1 MCTSSLCND
10 NDFNG
15 FSESPNQ
22 FLRKQLGPQR
32 LTFNSVPDQGEII
45 ANTIPY
51 TNNESGNN
59 VSTSDSNISRNSTS
73 ILFLHP
79 FTHKTSNTAPIPS
92 LSHPN
97 SISINDTSKNT
108 SIEFLYVDTTTVKAL
123 DTPNETLN
131 PKLQETPRE
140 EDLFNGTEEKYDNTS
155 FFGKSSFQEDELSK
169 ELGGNDSSIPKH
181 RVPRQAKGEQYSLE
195 SIC

>member
-1 MCTSSLCND
+1 MLWIRWEEAWSGGVSSTLSPDHNDEDNDDDGGGGGDDDDDDDPLSPDHHEQDNDNGDKRCND

-32 LTFNSVPDQGEII
+32 LTFNSVSDQGEII

-73 ILFLHP
+73 FLFLHP
-79 FTHKTSNTAPIPS
+79 FTHKNNNTAPIPS

-97 SISINDTSKNT
+97 PISINDTSKNT
-108 SIEFLYVDTTTVKAL
+108 SIE
-123 DTPNETLN
+123 
-131 PKLQETPRE
+131 
-140 EDLFNGTEEKYDNTS
+140 
-155 FFGKSSFQEDELSK
+155 
-169 ELGGNDSSIPKH
+169 
-181 RVPRQAKGEQYSLE
+181 
-195 SIC
+195 

>member
-32 LTFNSVPDQGEII
+32 LTFNSVSDQGEII

-73 ILFLHP
+73 FLFLHP
-79 FTHKTSNTAPIPS
+79 FTHKNNNTAPIPS

-97 SISINDTSKNT
+97 SLSINDTSKNT

-131 PKLQETPRE
+131 PEFQETPRE
-140 EDLFNGTEEKYDNTS
+140 EDLLENKKDEHTS
-155 FFGKSSFQEDELSK
+155 FFDESLFQEDNLSK
-169 ELGGNDSSIPKH
+169 ELGGNDSSIARH

-195 SIC
+195 LI

>member
-32 LTFNSVPDQGEII
+32 LTFNSVSDQGEII
-45 ANTIPY
+45 ANTLPY

-73 ILFLHP
+73 FLFLHP
-79 FTHKTSNTAPIPS
+79 FTHENNNTAPIPS

-131 PKLQETPRE
+131 PEFQETPRE
-140 EDLFNGTEEKYDNTS
+140 EDLLENKKDEHTS
-155 FFGKSSFQEDELSK
+155 FFDESLFQEDNLSK
-169 ELGGNDSSIPKH
+169 ELGGNDSSIAKH

-195 SIC
+195 SI

>member
-32 LTFNSVPDQGEII
+32 LTFNSVSDQGEII

-73 ILFLHP
+73 FLFLHP
-79 FTHKTSNTAPIPS
+79 FTNENNNTAPIPS

-97 SISINDTSKNT
+97 SLSINDTSKNT
-108 SIEFLYVDTTTVKAL
+108 SIEFLYVDTTTVKDL
-123 DTPNETLN
+123 DTPNEILN
-131 PKLQETPRE
+131 PESQETPRE
-140 EDLFNGTEEKYDNTS
+140 EDLLENKKDEHTP
-155 FFGKSSFQEDELSK
+155 FFDELLFQEDKLSK
-169 ELGGNDSSIPKH
+169 ELGGNDSSIAKH

-195 SIC
+195 SI

>member
-32 LTFNSVPDQGEII
+32 LTFNSVSDQGEII
-45 ANTIPY
+45 ANTLPY

-73 ILFLHP
+73 FLFLHP
-79 FTHKTSNTAPIPS
+79 FTHKNNNTAPIPS

-123 DTPNETLN
+123 DTPNEIPN
-131 PKLQETPRE
+131 PELQVTPRE
-140 EDLFNGTEEKYDNTS
+140 EDLLENEKDEHTP
-155 FFGKSSFQEDELSK
+155 FIDEVLFQDSKLSK
-169 ELGGNDSSIPKH
+169 ELGGNDSSIAKH

-195 SIC
+195 SI

>member
-32 LTFNSVPDQGEII
+32 LTFNSVSDQGEII
-45 ANTIPY
+45 ANNIPY

-73 ILFLHP
+73 FLFLHP
-79 FTHKTSNTAPIPS
+79 FTHKNNNTAPIPS

-97 SISINDTSKNT
+97 SLSINDTSKNT
-108 SIEFLYVDTTTVKAL
+108 SIEFLYVDTTTVKDL
-123 DTPNETLN
+123 DTPNEILN
-131 PKLQETPRE
+131 PEFQETPRE
-140 EDLFNGTEEKYDNTS
+140 EDLLENEKDEHTP
-155 FFGKSSFQEDELSK
+155 FFDELLFQEDKLSK
-169 ELGGNDSSIPKH
+169 ELGGNDSSIAKH

-195 SIC
+195 SI

>member
-32 LTFNSVPDQGEII
+32 LTFNSVSDQGEII
-45 ANTIPY
+45 ANTLPY

-73 ILFLHP
+73 FLFLHP
-79 FTHKTSNTAPIPS
+79 FTHKNNNTAPIPS
-92 LSHPN
+92 LSHPTPL
-97 SISINDTSKNT
+97 SINDTSKNT

-131 PKLQETPRE
+131 PEFQETPRE
-140 EDLFNGTEEKYDNTS
+140 EDLLENKKDEHTS
-155 FFGKSSFQEDELSK
+155 FFDESLFQEDNLSK
-169 ELGGNDSSIPKH
+169 ELGGNDSSIAKH

-195 SIC
+195 SI

>member
-32 LTFNSVPDQGEII
+32 LTFNSVSDQGEII

-140 EDLFNGTEEKYDNTS
+140 EDLLNGTEEKDDNTS

-169 ELGGNDSSIPKH
+169 ELGGNDSSIAKH

>member
-32 LTFNSVPDQGEII
+32 LTFNSVSDQGEII

-73 ILFLHP
+73 FLFLHP
-79 FTHKTSNTAPIPS
+79 FTHKNNNTAPIPS

-97 SISINDTSKNT
+97 SLSINDTSKNT
-108 SIEFLYVDTTTVKAL
+108 SIEFLYVDTTTVKDL
-123 DTPNETLN
+123 DTPNEILN
-131 PKLQETPRE
+131 PEFQETPRE
-140 EDLFNGTEEKYDNTS
+140 EDLIENEKDESTP
-155 FFGKSSFQEDELSK
+155 FFDELLFQEDNLSK
-169 ELGGNDSSIPKH
+169 ELGGNDSSIAKH

-195 SIC
+195 SI

>member
-32 LTFNSVPDQGEII
+32 LTFNSVSDQGEII
-45 ANTIPY
+45 ANTLPY

-73 ILFLHP
+73 FLFLHP
-79 FTHKTSNTAPIPS
+79 FTHENNNTAPIPS

-97 SISINDTSKNT
+97 SLSINDTSKNT
-108 SIEFLYVDTTTVKAL
+108 SIEFLYVDTTTVKDL
-123 DTPNETLN
+123 DTPNEILN
-131 PKLQETPRE
+131 PEFQETPRE
-140 EDLFNGTEEKYDNTS
+140 EDLLENEKDEPTP
-155 FFGKSSFQEDELSK
+155 FFDELLFQEDNLSK
-169 ELGGNDSSIPKH
+169 ELGGNESSIAKH

-195 SIC
+195 SI

>member
-32 LTFNSVPDQGEII
+32 LTFNSVSDQGEII
-45 ANTIPY
+45 ANTLPY

-73 ILFLHP
+73 FLFLHP
-79 FTHKTSNTAPIPS
+79 FTHKNNNTAPIPS

-108 SIEFLYVDTTTVKAL
+108 SIEFLYVDTTTVKDL
-123 DTPNETLN
+123 DTPNEILN
-131 PKLQETPRE
+131 PEFQETPRE
-140 EDLFNGTEEKYDNTS
+140 EDLIENEKDESTP
-155 FFGKSSFQEDELSK
+155 FFDELLFQEDKLSK
-169 ELGGNDSSIPKH
+169 ELGGNDSSIAKH

-195 SIC
+195 SI

>member
-32 LTFNSVPDQGEII
+32 LTFNSVSDQGEII

-73 ILFLHP
+73 FLFLHP
-79 FTHKTSNTAPIPS
+79 FTHENNNTAPIPS
-92 LSHPN
+92 LSHPI
-97 SISINDTSKNT
+97 SLSINDTSKNT
-108 SIEFLYVDTTTVKAL
+108 SIEFLYVDTTTVKDL
-123 DTPNETLN
+123 DTPNEILN
-131 PKLQETPRE
+131 PEFQETPRE
-140 EDLFNGTEEKYDNTS
+140 EDLIENEKDESTP
-155 FFGKSSFQEDELSK
+155 FFDELLFQEDKFSK
-169 ELGGNDSSIPKH
+169 ELGGNDSSIAKH

-195 SIC
+195 SI

>member
-32 LTFNSVPDQGEII
+32 LTFNSVSDQGEII

-73 ILFLHP
+73 FLFLHP
-79 FTHKTSNTAPIPS
+79 FTHKNNNTAPIPS

-97 SISINDTSKNT
+97 SLSINDTSKNT
-108 SIEFLYVDTTTVKAL
+108 SIEFLYVDTTTVKDL
-123 DTPNETLN
+123 DTPNETLI
-131 PKLQETPRE
+131 PEFQETPRE
-140 EDLFNGTEEKYDNTS
+140 EDLLENEKDDPTP
-155 FFGKSSFQEDELSK
+155 FFDELLFQEDKLSK
-169 ELGGNDSSIPKH
+169 ELGGNDSSIAKH

-195 SIC
+195 SI

>member
-32 LTFNSVPDQGEII
+32 LTFNSVSDQGEII

-73 ILFLHP
+73 FLFLHP
-79 FTHKTSNTAPIPS
+79 FTHKNNNTAPIPT

-108 SIEFLYVDTTTVKAL
+108 SIEFLYVDTTTVKDL
-123 DTPNETLN
+123 DTPNEILN
-131 PKLQETPRE
+131 PEFQETPRE
-140 EDLFNGTEEKYDNTS
+140 EDLIENEKDESTP
-155 FFGKSSFQEDELSK
+155 FFDELLFQEDNLIK
-169 ELGGNDSSIPKH
+169 ELGGNDSSIAKH

-195 SIC
+195 SI

>member
-32 LTFNSVPDQGEII
+32 LTFNSVSDQGEII

-73 ILFLHP
+73 FLFLHP
-79 FTHKTSNTAPIPS
+79 FTHKNNNTAPIPS

-108 SIEFLYVDTTTVKAL
+108 SIEFLYVDTTTVKDL
-123 DTPNETLN
+123 DTPNEILN
-131 PKLQETPRE
+131 PEFQETPRE
-140 EDLFNGTEEKYDNTS
+140 EDLLENEKDEHTP
-155 FFGKSSFQEDELSK
+155 FFDELLFQEDKLSK
-169 ELGGNDSSIPKH
+169 ELSGNDSSIAKH
-181 RVPRQAKGEQYSLE
+181 RVPRQAKGEQYGLE
-195 SIC
+195 SI

>member
-32 LTFNSVPDQGEII
+32 LTFNSVSDQGEII

-73 ILFLHP
+73 FLFLHP
-79 FTHKTSNTAPIPS
+79 FTHENNNTAPIPS
-92 LSHPN
+92 LSHPI
-97 SISINDTSKNT
+97 SLSINDTSKNT
-108 SIEFLYVDTTTVKAL
+108 SIEFLYVDTTTVKDL
-123 DTPNETLN
+123 DTPNEILN
-131 PKLQETPRE
+131 PEFQETPRE
-140 EDLFNGTEEKYDNTS
+140 EDLLENEKDEPTP
-155 FFGKSSFQEDELSK
+155 FFDELLFQEDNLSK
-169 ELGGNDSSIPKH
+169 ELGGNDSSIAKH

-195 SIC
+195 SI

>member
-32 LTFNSVPDQGEII
+32 LTFNSVSDQGEII

-73 ILFLHP
+73 FLFLHP
-79 FTHKTSNTAPIPS
+79 FTHKNNNTAPIPS

-131 PKLQETPRE
+131 PKFQATPRE
-140 EDLFNGTEEKYDNTS
+140 EDLLGNEKDEHTP
-155 FFGKSSFQEDELSK
+155 FFDELLFQEDKLSK
-169 ELGGNDSSIPKH
+169 ELGGNDSSIAKH

-195 SIC
+195 SI

>member
-32 LTFNSVPDQGEII
+32 LTFNSVSDQGEII
-45 ANTIPY
+45 ANNIPY

-73 ILFLHP
+73 FLFLHP
-79 FTHKTSNTAPIPS
+79 FTHKNNNTAPIPS

-97 SISINDTSKNT
+97 SLSINDTSKNT

-131 PKLQETPRE
+131 PEFQETPRE
-140 EDLFNGTEEKYDNTS
+140 EDLLENKKDEHTS
-155 FFGKSSFQEDELSK
+155 FFDESLFQEDNLSK
-169 ELGGNDSSIPKH
+169 ELGGNDSSIAKH

-195 SIC
+195 SI

>member
-15 FSESPNQ
+15 LSESPNQ

-32 LTFNSVPDQGEII
+32 LTFNSVSDQGEII
-45 ANTIPY
+45 ANNIPY

-73 ILFLHP
+73 FLFLHP
-79 FTHKTSNTAPIPS
+79 FTHKNNNTAPIPS

-97 SISINDTSKNT
+97 SLSINDTSKNT

-123 DTPNETLN
+123 DTPNEILN
-131 PKLQETPRE
+131 PEFQETPRE
-140 EDLFNGTEEKYDNTS
+140 EDLLENEKDEPTP
-155 FFGKSSFQEDELSK
+155 FFDELLFQEDNLSK
-169 ELGGNDSSIPKH
+169 ELGGNDSSIAKH

-195 SIC
+195 SI

>member
-32 LTFNSVPDQGEII
+32 LTFNSVSDQGEII

-73 ILFLHP
+73 FLFLHP
-79 FTHKTSNTAPIPS
+79 FTHKNNNTAPIPS

-108 SIEFLYVDTTTVKAL
+108 SIEFLYVDTTTVKDL
-123 DTPNETLN
+123 DTPNEILN
-131 PKLQETPRE
+131 PEFEETPRE
-140 EDLFNGTEEKYDNTS
+140 EDLLENEKEEPTP
-155 FFGKSSFQEDELSK
+155 FFDELLFQEDNLSK
-169 ELGGNDSSIPKH
+169 ELGGNDSSIAKH

-195 SIC
+195 SI

>member
-22 FLRKQLGPQR
+22 FLRKQLVPQR
-32 LTFNSVPDQGEII
+32 LTFNSVSDQGEII

-140 EDLFNGTEEKYDNTS
+140 EDLLNGTEEKDDNTS

-169 ELGGNDSSIPKH
+169 ELGGNDSSIAKH

>member
-32 LTFNSVPDQGEII
+32 LTFNSVSDQGEII

-73 ILFLHP
+73 FLFLHP
-79 FTHKTSNTAPIPS
+79 FTHKNNNTAPIPS

-108 SIEFLYVDTTTVKAL
+108 SIEFLYVDTTTVKDL
-123 DTPNETLN
+123 DTPNEILN
-131 PKLQETPRE
+131 PEFQETPRE
-140 EDLFNGTEEKYDNTS
+140 EDLLENEKDDPAP
-155 FFGKSSFQEDELSK
+155 FFDGLLFQEDKLSK
-169 ELGGNDSSIPKH
+169 ELGGNDSSIAKH

-195 SIC
+195 SI

>member
-32 LTFNSVPDQGEII
+32 LTFNSVSDQGEII

-73 ILFLHP
+73 FLFLHP
-79 FTHKTSNTAPIPS
+79 FTHKNNNTAPIPS

-108 SIEFLYVDTTTVKAL
+108 SIEFLYVDTTTVKDL
-123 DTPNETLN
+123 DTPNEILN
-131 PKLQETPRE
+131 PEFQETPRE
-140 EDLFNGTEEKYDNTS
+140 EDLLENEKDEPTP
-155 FFGKSSFQEDELSK
+155 FFDELSFQEDNFSK
-169 ELGGNDSSIPKH
+169 ELGGNDSSIAKH

-195 SIC
+195 SI

>member
-32 LTFNSVPDQGEII
+32 LTFNSVSDQGEII
-45 ANTIPY
+45 ANTLPY

-73 ILFLHP
+73 FLFLHP
-79 FTHKTSNTAPIPS
+79 FTHKNNNTAPIPS

-108 SIEFLYVDTTTVKAL
+108 SIEFLYVDTTTVKDL
-123 DTPNETLN
+123 DTPNEILN
-131 PKLQETPRE
+131 PEFQETPRE
-140 EDLFNGTEEKYDNTS
+140 EDLLENEKDEPTP
-155 FFGKSSFQEDELSK
+155 FFDELLFQEDNLSK
-169 ELGGNDSSIPKH
+169 ELGGNDSSIAKH

-195 SIC
+195 SI

>member
-32 LTFNSVPDQGEII
+32 LTFNSVSDQGEII

-73 ILFLHP
+73 FLFLHP
-79 FTHKTSNTAPIPS
+79 FTHKNNNTAPIPS

-97 SISINDTSKNT
+97 SLSINDTSKNT

-123 DTPNETLN
+123 DTPNEILN
-131 PKLQETPRE
+131 PEFQETPRE
-140 EDLFNGTEEKYDNTS
+140 EDLLENEKDEHTS
-155 FFGKSSFQEDELSK
+155 FFDESLFQEDNLSK
-169 ELGGNDSSIPKH
+169 ELGGNDSSIAKH

-195 SIC
+195 SI

>member
-1 MCTSSLCND
+1 M
-10 NDFNG
+10 
-15 FSESPNQ
+15 
-22 FLRKQLGPQR
+22 
-32 LTFNSVPDQGEII
+32 
-45 ANTIPY
+45 
-51 TNNESGNN
+51 
-59 VSTSDSNISRNSTS
+59 STSDSNISRNSTS

-131 PKLQETPRE
+131 PEFQETPRE
-140 EDLFNGTEEKYDNTS
+140 EDLLENEQDEHTP
-155 FFGKSSFQEDELSK
+155 FFDELLYQEDKLSK
-169 ELGGNDSSIPKH
+169 ELGGNDSSIAKH
-181 RVPRQAKGEQYSLE
+181 RAPRQAKGEQYSLE
-195 SIC
+195 SI

>member
-32 LTFNSVPDQGEII
+32 LTFNSVSDQGEII

-73 ILFLHP
+73 FLFLHP
-79 FTHKTSNTAPIPS
+79 FTHKNNNTAPIPS

-97 SISINDTSKNT
+97 SLSINDTSKNT
-108 SIEFLYVDTTTVKAL
+108 SIEFLYVDTTTVKDL
-123 DTPNETLN
+123 DTPNEILN
-131 PKLQETPRE
+131 PEFQETPRE
-140 EDLFNGTEEKYDNTS
+140 EDLLENEKDEHTP
-155 FFGKSSFQEDELSK
+155 FFDELLFQEDNLSK
-169 ELGGNDSSIPKH
+169 ELGGNDSSIAKH

-195 SIC
+195 SI

>member
-32 LTFNSVPDQGEII
+32 LTFNSVSDQGEII

-73 ILFLHP
+73 FLFLHP
-79 FTHKTSNTAPIPS
+79 FTHKNNNTAPIPS

-131 PKLQETPRE
+131 PEFQETPRE
-140 EDLFNGTEEKYDNTS
+140 EDLLENEKDEPTP
-155 FFGKSSFQEDELSK
+155 FFDELLFQEDNLSK
-169 ELGGNDSSIPKH
+169 ELGGNGSSIAKH

-195 SIC
+195 SI

>member
-32 LTFNSVPDQGEII
+32 LTFNSVSDQGEII

-73 ILFLHP
+73 FLFLHP
-79 FTHKTSNTAPIPS
+79 FTHKNNNTAPIPS

-97 SISINDTSKNT
+97 SLSINDTSKNT
-108 SIEFLYVDTTTVKAL
+108 SIEFLYVDTTTVKDL
-123 DTPNETLN
+123 DTPNEILN
-131 PKLQETPRE
+131 PEFQETPRE
-140 EDLFNGTEEKYDNTS
+140 EDLLENEKDEPTP
-155 FFGKSSFQEDELSK
+155 FFDELLFQEDNLSK
-169 ELGGNDSSIPKH
+169 ELGGNDSSIAKH

-195 SIC
+195 SI

>member
-32 LTFNSVPDQGEII
+32 LTFNSVSDQGEII

-73 ILFLHP
+73 FLFLHP
-79 FTHKTSNTAPIPS
+79 FTHKNNNTAPIPS

-108 SIEFLYVDTTTVKAL
+108 SIEFLYVDTTTVKDL
-123 DTPNETLN
+123 DTPNEILN
-131 PKLQETPRE
+131 PEFQETPRE
-140 EDLFNGTEEKYDNTS
+140 EDLIENEKDESTP
-155 FFGKSSFQEDELSK
+155 FFDELLFQEDKLSK
-169 ELGGNDSSIPKH
+169 ELGGNDSSIAKH

-195 SIC
+195 SI

>member
-32 LTFNSVPDQGEII
+32 LTFNSVSDQGEII

-73 ILFLHP
+73 FLFLHP
-79 FTHKTSNTAPIPS
+79 FTHKNNNTSPIPS

-108 SIEFLYVDTTTVKAL
+108 SIEFLYVDTTTVKDL
-123 DTPNETLN
+123 DTPNEILSSEF
-131 PKLQETPRE
+131 QETPRE
-140 EDLFNGTEEKYDNTS
+140 EDLLENEKDDPTP
-155 FFGKSSFQEDELSK
+155 FFGELSFQEDILSK
-169 ELGGNDSSIPKH
+169 ELGGNDSSIAKH

-195 SIC
+195 SI

>member
-15 FSESPNQ
+15 FSEIPNQ

-32 LTFNSVPDQGEII
+32 LTFNSVSDQGEII

-51 TNNESGNN
+51 TNNEYGNN

-73 ILFLHP
+73 FLFLHH
-79 FTHKTSNTAPIPS
+79 FTHKNNNTAPTPP

-97 SISINDTSKNT
+97 SLSINDTSKNT

-123 DTPNETLN
+123 DTPNEIAN
-131 PKLQETPRE
+131 PEFQETPRE
-140 EDLFNGTEEKYDNTS
+140 EDLLDNKKDEHTP
-155 FFGKSSFQEDELSK
+155 FFDELLFQEDKLSK
-169 ELGGNDSSIPKH
+169 ELGGNDSSIAKH

-195 SIC
+195 SI

>member
-15 FSESPNQ
+15 LSESPNQ

-32 LTFNSVPDQGEII
+32 LTFNSVSDQGEII

-73 ILFLHP
+73 FLFLHP
-79 FTHKTSNTAPIPS
+79 FTHKNNNTAPIPS

-97 SISINDTSKNT
+97 SLSINDTSKNT

-131 PKLQETPRE
+131 PEFHETPRE
-140 EDLFNGTEEKYDNTS
+140 EDLLENKKDEHTS
-155 FFGKSSFQEDELSK
+155 FFDESLFQEDNLSK
-169 ELGGNDSSIPKH
+169 ELGGNDSSIAKH

-195 SIC
+195 SI

>member
-32 LTFNSVPDQGEII
+32 LTFNSVSDQGEII

-73 ILFLHP
+73 FLFLHP
-79 FTHKTSNTAPIPS
+79 FTHKNNNTAPIPS

-97 SISINDTSKNT
+97 SLSINDTSKNT

-131 PKLQETPRE
+131 PEFQETPRE
-140 EDLFNGTEEKYDNTS
+140 EDLLENKKDEHTS
-155 FFGKSSFQEDELSK
+155 FFDESLFQEDNLSK
-169 ELGGNDSSIPKH
+169 ELGGNDSSIAKH

-195 SIC
+195 SI

>member
-32 LTFNSVPDQGEII
+32 LTFNSVSDQGEII

-73 ILFLHP
+73 FLFLHP
-79 FTHKTSNTAPIPS
+79 FTHKNNNTTPIPS

-97 SISINDTSKNT
+97 SLSINDTSKNT
-108 SIEFLYVDTTTVKAL
+108 SIEFLYVDTTTVKDL
-123 DTPNETLN
+123 DTPNEILN
-131 PKLQETPRE
+131 PEFQETPRE
-140 EDLFNGTEEKYDNTS
+140 EDLLENEKDEPTP
-155 FFGKSSFQEDELSK
+155 FFDELLFQEDKLGK
-169 ELGGNDSSIPKH
+169 ELGGNDSSIAKH

-195 SIC
+195 SI

>member
-32 LTFNSVPDQGEII
+32 LTFNSVSDQGEII

-73 ILFLHP
+73 FLFLHP
-79 FTHKTSNTAPIPS
+79 FTHKNNNTAPIPS

-97 SISINDTSKNT
+97 SLSINDTSKNT
-108 SIEFLYVDTTTVKAL
+108 SIEFLYVDTTSVKAL

-131 PKLQETPRE
+131 PEFKETPRE
-140 EDLFNGTEEKYDNTS
+140 EDLLENEKDDPAPVFNEL
-155 FFGKSSFQEDELSK
+155 SFQEDKLSK
-169 ELGGNDSSIPKH
+169 ELGGNDSNIAKH

-195 SIC
+195 SI

>member
-15 FSESPNQ
+15 FSEIPNQ

-32 LTFNSVPDQGEII
+32 LTFNSVSDQGEII

-79 FTHKTSNTAPIPS
+79 FTHKNNNTAPIPS

-97 SISINDTSKNT
+97 SLSINDTSKNT

-123 DTPNETLN
+123 DTPNEIAN
-131 PKLQETPRE
+131 PEFQETPRE
-140 EDLFNGTEEKYDNTS
+140 EDLLDNKKDEHTP
-155 FFGKSSFQEDELSK
+155 FFDELLFQEDKLSK
-169 ELGGNDSSIPKH
+169 ELGGNDSSIAKH

-195 SIC
+195 SI

>member
-32 LTFNSVPDQGEII
+32 LTFNSVSDQGEII

-73 ILFLHP
+73 FLFLHP
-79 FTHKTSNTAPIPS
+79 FTHKNNNTAPIPS

-97 SISINDTSKNT
+97 SLSINDTSKNT

-131 PKLQETPRE
+131 PEFQETPRE
-140 EDLFNGTEEKYDNTS
+140 EDLLENKKDEHTS
-155 FFGKSSFQEDELSK
+155 FFDESLFQEDNLSK
-169 ELGGNDSSIPKH
+169 ELGGNNSSIAKH

-195 SIC
+195 SI